1 MKFGAKGAGL
11 VVMAGAGL
19 ATLLGAP
26 VLLDIADLFNLTVYI
41 IMSIL
46 ALSLALVWGHGGI
59 LCFGQAAFFGLGG
72 YAYAIA
78 AINMG
83 ESTVPILLALALPGA
98 FAALLG
104 YFLFFA
110 RLSDVYLGVITLV
123 VTLILFNLIGSTA
136 GPEYKVGD
144 AYLGGYNGI
153 PAVPPINVP
162 GDASRFLDIHGLFHL
177 STGVLLSIYFGLRA
191 LLHCHFGR
199 VIVSIRENEQRAE
212 LLGYDVRL
220 YKLSVFTLGA
230 AIAGLAGCLY
240 AVWGAYVG
248 PNVFSLAMTAQ
259 ILMWVIVGGLGTL
272 VGPII
277 GCFLL
282 QILVTEIGTQQVLNS
297 YLVLGALL
305 LVFVSFVPHG
315 LVPLLGDLL
324 QNLREVVVD
333 ARKRRFTAGR

>member
-1 MKFGAKGAGL
+1 MKAGTDRAGL
-11 VVMAGAGL
+11 VVMACAGL

-26 VLLDIADLFNLTVYI
+26 ALLDIADLFNLTVYI
-41 IMSIL
+41 IMSVL
-46 ALSLALVWGHGGI
+46 ALSLALVWGYGGI

-72 YAYAIA
+72 YCYAIA

-83 ESTVPILLALALPGA
+83 ESTVPIILAVALPGA

-136 GPEYKVGD
+136 GPEYKLGD

-162 GDASRFLDIHGLFHL
+162 GDAGRFLDINGLFYL
-177 STGVLLSIYFGLRA
+177 STGILLLVYFGLRA

-199 VIVSIRENEQRAE
+199 VIVSVRENEQRAE

-220 YKLSVFTLGA
+220 YKLAVFTLGA
-230 AIAGLAGCLY
+230 AIAGLSGCLY

-282 QILVTEIGTQQVLNS
+282 QILVTGVGTQQALNS
-297 YLVLGALL
+297 YLVLGGIL
-305 LVFVSFVPHG
+305 LVFVSFVPRG

-324 QNLREVVVD
+324 QSLRD
-333 ARKRRFTAGR
+333 GAIRPRKGRFTPSR